1 MNPEKNDYMTKRG
14 SMKVFYDMA
23 YHLMSTPK
31 TMKDVFEIHTRFAV
45 RDKNVFVFMEEDGG
59 KVKAIKYKDYYD
71 HVLSHSKAV
80 NEALKDIEKD
90 SFVAFKLK
98 NSIHWPMFFWG
109 LVSAGYKPLL
119 IHPILNKE
127 ETEKLIA
134 EAGAKAI
141 LCEDDFEYSVPAF
154 NIRKIEVT
162 DHKDYE
168 PHWAN
173 EMAFCT
179 SGTTGD
185 SRIFVYDGPALSYQ
199 LYAAYCMP
207 LTSCDIMYV
216 GDIRLLAVI
225 PFSHIFGFVA
235 IFLWYTYFG
244 MTIIFPKS
252 NNPKDLV
259 DTCIKFKCSHIYAVP
274 LFWDTVARKFNNA
287 IAHESAK
294 KQKLVHKLIDY
305 NNGFITKYEAGI
317 AKSNFV
323 KKAVQR
329 KVLGDRIVYC
339 ISGGSVLSKDTLLT
353 MNGIGYD
360 LYNGYG
366 MTEIGVTSVE
376 LSPDV
381 RQRNKRSVGRPLTN
395 VEYKLDG
402 NELLVRSPFIH
413 VARLKDGKRLPRDV
427 DKDGY
432 YHTGDIAEIGDDGY
446 AYIRGK
452 IKDVVIGPNGENI
465 YPDEIE
471 TKFKALPYV
480 ESMTVLGLKNAK
492 DEELLSLVI
501 NVEKEL
507 CDEETKQ
514 LENAIKEV
522 NQTIPLAM
530 QVKQCLI
537 YKKPIPMNAS
547 MKIKKFEI
555 EDAYKKNPEDFIKL
569 EGGIVVSFEG
579 FDKELV
585 NKVVDHI
592 INIIADVLYIS
603 KKDIAPNSNIN
614 IDLGGDSFSY
624 MSIVSSIESEF
635 EIQIPSEMIGKL
647 NSASEFALYVLN
659 HKD

>member
-45 RDKNVFVFMEEDGG
+45 RDKNVFVFMEDNGG
-59 KVKAIKYKDYYD
+59 KTKSIKYKDYYD
-71 HVLSHSKAV
+71 HVLNHSKAIA
-80 NEALKDIEKD
+80 EALKDIEKD

-98 NSIHWPMFFWG
+98 NSIHWPLFFWG
-109 LVSAGYKPLL
+109 LVSAGYKPFL
-119 IHPILNKE
+119 INPILNIE
-127 ETEKLIA
+127 ETDKLIK

-141 LCEDDFEYSVPAF
+141 LTEDDLDYCVPSF
-154 NIRKIEVT
+154 NIHNIEAK
-162 DHKDYE
+162 DRNDYE

-179 SGTTGD
+179 SGTTGE

-207 LTSCDIMYV
+207 FTSCDIMYV

-244 MTIIFPKS
+244 MTIVFPKS

-259 DTCIKFKCSHIYAVP
+259 DACINFKCSHIYAVP
-274 LFWDTVARKFNNA
+274 LFWDTVARKFKNGLLE
-287 IAHESAK
+287 ESPK
-294 KQKLVHKLIDY
+294 KQKLVQKCIDY

-317 AKSNFV
+317 AKSNLV
-323 KKAVQR
+323 KKAIQK
-329 KVLGDRIVYC
+329 KVLGTHIVYC
-339 ISGGSVLSKDTLLT
+339 ISGGSVLSKETLLT
-353 MNGIGYD
+353 MNGIGYN

-376 LSPDV
+376 LSPSV
-381 RQRNKRSVGRPLTN
+381 KQRNKGSVGRPLTN
-395 VEYKLDG
+395 VEYKIE
-402 NELLVRSPFIH
+402 NQELLVRSPFTH
-413 VARLKDGKRLPRDV
+413 VARLKDGKRLPRDI

-432 YHTGDIAEIGDDGY
+432 FHTGDIGEFGDDGY
-446 AYIRGK
+446 AYIKGK

-471 TKFKALPYV
+471 TKFKNLPNV
-480 ESMTVLGLKNAK
+480 NAVSVLGLKN
-492 DEELLSLVI
+492 DRGEDVLSLII

-507 CDEETKQ
+507 SEAETKE

-537 YKKPIPMNAS
+537 YKHTIPMNAS
-547 MKIKKFEI
+547 MKVKKYEI
-555 EDAYKKNPEDFIKL
+555 QEAYKKNKDDFVKL

-579 FDKELV
+579 FDKEEV
-585 NKVVDHI
+585 ANIIDHI
-592 INIIADVLYIS
+592 IDIIADVMYIS

-624 MSIVSSIESEF
+624 MSIVSSVEQEF
-635 EIQIPSEMIGKL
+635 DVRIPSEMIGKL

-659 HKD
+659 HKN